1 MYRKKVLQN
10 GVRVVAEKMT
20 ATKSVAIGIWVNVG
34 SRDER
39 PGQEGVSH
47 FLEHM
52 FFKGTKRRSASQI
65 SQEIDALG
73 GEMNAFTSRENT
85 AFYVKVIDRHLASAI
100 RLLADLFHHSC
111 FHPKEVE
118 KEKNVVL
125 EEIRMVQDDPE
136 ELLYDLHI
144 QHQLHQHPL
153 GNPILG
159 RPHTIKRF
167 NQPTLFEYIDSHY
180 GTNEILI
187 SVAGSFEWKVLV
199 PLLEKAFGT
208 VRRKVDHKPQMRQ
221 PGMVHGG
228 LLVQKKSLEQAHVC
242 CGLPGFSVTHKDR
255 YIGYVL
261 NTALGGG
268 VSSRLFQR
276 IREERGLA
284 YSIYS
289 FLSSFSDA
297 GVLTI
302 YAATRPREA
311 GRVIELIRKEL
322 RQISRHGLTP
332 KELTRAKNQMKGSLM
347 LSLEGTHSRMN
358 KLAKEE
364 MYQGHPNSFDAILRK
379 IDNVTSSEVLR
390 LARSIC
396 RPKDFSVTA
405 LGPVSLRSLQAAL
418 S

>member
-1 MYRKKVLQN
+1 M
-10 GVRVVAEKMT
+10 AEKLT

-34 SRDER
+34 SRDEQ
-39 PGQEGVSH
+39 PGQAGVSH

-85 AFYVKVIDRHLASAI
+85 TLYVKVIDRHLAPAV

-111 FHPKEVE
+111 FHPNEVE

-144 QHQLHQHPL
+144 QHQLYQHPL

-159 RPHTIKRF
+159 SPSTIRRF

-180 GTNEILI
+180 GTNEIVI
-187 SVAGSFEWKVLV
+187 SVAGNFDWNLLV
-199 PLLEKAFGT
+199 PLLEKSFGIIYRKTDYKPLPRLPGT
-208 VRRKVDHKPQMRQ
+208 VR
-221 PGMVHGG
+221 GG
-228 LLVQKKSLEQAHVC
+228 LLVQKKSLEQAHLC
-242 CGLPGFSVTHKDR
+242 FGLPGFSVTHKDR

-268 VSSRLFQR
+268 VSSRLFQQ

-311 GRVIELIRKEL
+311 ARVIELVRKEL
-322 RQISRHGLTP
+322 KKLSRHGLTAR
-332 KELTRAKNQMKGSLM
+332 ELTRAKNQMKGSLM
-347 LSLEGTHSRMN
+347 LGLEGTHSRMN

-364 MYQGHPNSFDAILRK
+364 LHQGRPNSFETILKK
-379 IDNVTSSEVLR
+379 IDRVSSSDVLC
-390 LARSIC
+390 LAKQIFV
-396 RPKDFSVTA
+396 PKVFSVTA
-405 LGPVSLRSLQAAL
+405 LGPISKRSLQQAL

>member
-1 MYRKKVLQN
+1 MYMKKILQN
-10 GVRVVAEKMT
+10 GIRVVAERMT

-34 SRDER
+34 SRDEQ
-39 PGQEGVSH
+39 PGLAGVSH

-52 FFKGTKRRSASQI
+52 FFKGTKHRSASQI

-85 AFYVKVIDRHLASAI
+85 TFYVKVIDRHLAPAV
-100 RLLADLFHHSC
+100 RLLADLFHHSS

-159 RPHTIKRF
+159 SPKTIKRF
-167 NQPTLFEYIDSHY
+167 SQPTLFEYIDSHY
-180 GTNEILI
+180 GTNEIVI
-187 SVAGSFEWKVLV
+187 SVAGSFEWKKLV
-199 PLLEKAFGT
+199 TMLEKSFGTIWRKTDHKPLPRIPGT
-208 VRRKVDHKPQMRQ
+208 VR
-221 PGMVHGG
+221 GG
-228 LLVQKKSLEQAHVC
+228 LFVQKKSLEQTHLC
-242 CGLPGFSVTHKDR
+242 CGLPGFSITHKDR
-255 YIGYVL
+255 YVGYVL

-268 VSSRLFQR
+268 VSSRLFQQ

-311 GRVIELIRKEL
+311 ARVIELIQKEL
-322 RQISRHGLTP
+322 KRLSRHGLTAR
-332 KELTRAKNQMKGSLM
+332 ELSRAKNQMKGSL
-347 LSLEGTHSRMN
+347 LLGLEGTHSRMN

-364 MYQGHPNSFDAILRK
+364 LHQGYPNSFEDILKK
-379 IDNVTSSEVLR
+379 IDKVTSSEVLR
-390 LARSIC
+390 LAKQIFI
-396 RPKDFSVTA
+396 PKDFSVTA
-405 LGPVSLRSLQAAL
+405 LGPVSNRSLQQAL
-418 S
+418 N